1 MKKKLYDNYDYEEAY
16 QKQIANLEEWE
27 LERLMKDGKVE
38 CLYRTTTTKSENIK
52 SGTVLLE
59 AQVYPS
65 FKDKKDMPV
74 TKKKRETRPS
84 QKNLNDK
91 NARRY
96 LIRLANI
103 NFGKGDIWAT
113 FGWNDDCLHCPVTA
127 ENLRLLQPGNII
139 TKGDNK
145 QEAAVIRGDQAE
157 EESTLVNEIT
167 RNGFF
172 LPVYLGDRL
181 TGPQFNFNGT
191 VEAAMHYMI
200 GRMEQI
206 PLLQIGATTGDTTKV
221 QFQATYKNV
230 LEYFTKLAKFAEI
243 GFRIVPDF
251 KKKTMTF
258 ETYKGVDRTQAQGEN
273 PRVIFS
279 ESYDNLNQ
287 AKHNYSDAT
296 YKTKV
301 IVGGAGDGLDRIF
314 VTVGGG
320 TGFDLREVF
329 LDAKDINKE
338 ALTNAE
344 YLEALK
350 TRGQEFLNENKI
362 FENFEA
368 EAEADVNFTY
378 GKDYDLG
385 DVVTVKKK
393 KWNTA
398 QNLRITELCEVYEYG
413 GMYVVPTFGDAL
425 PTTIKWDE

>member
-1 MKKKLYDNYDYEEAY
+1 M
-16 QKQIANLEEWE
+16 
-27 LERLMKDGKVE
+27 
-38 CLYRTTTTKSENIK
+38 
-52 SGTVLLE
+52 
-59 AQVYPS
+59 
-65 FKDKKDMPV
+65 
-74 TKKKRETRPS
+74 
-84 QKNLNDK
+84 
-91 NARRY
+91 
-96 LIRLANI
+96 
-103 NFGKGDIWAT
+103 
-113 FGWNDDCLHCPVTA
+113 
-127 ENLRLLQPGNII
+127 
-139 TKGDNK
+139 
-145 QEAAVIRGDQAE
+145 
-157 EESTLVNEIT
+157 
-167 RNGFF
+167 
-172 LPVYLGDRL
+172 
-181 TGPQFNFNGT
+181 
-191 VEAAMHYMI
+191 
-200 GRMEQI
+200 
-206 PLLQIGATTGDTTKV
+206 
-221 QFQATYKNV
+221 
-230 LEYFTKLAKFAEI
+230 
-243 GFRIVPDF
+243 PDF

-301 IVGGAGDGLDRIF
+301 IVGGAGDGLARIF

-338 ALTNAE
+338 ALTDAE